1 MPGNTPI
8 GLLPTGLA
16 RGTTP
21 APGGSN
27 SEAPETEV
35 STPPSTPPGATGQ
48 NGRASAPPLS
58 SASDL
63 SSAPHQS
70 MVPPGR
76 TESVP
81 APAGSVPAPAGSVP
95 APAGSVPAP
104 ADTAPGAR
112 RGKPAARRR
121 NRTWFRII
129 SPLVVLL
136 GWQLVSMSGLI
147 SQQKL
152 PPPSTVLHTAITLI
166 TTSNAAYG
174 TLQGAMLVSLER
186 VAIGFAVGGAA
197 GLVLGV
203 VAGLSRLGE
212 NSVDPLMQM
221 LRTLPLFGLIPVFIV
236 WFGIGQ
242 LPKILLIALGA
253 AIPLYLNTFSGIRN
267 VDAKLAEAGQS
278 LGLRRGETIRH
289 IILPGALPQILVGLR
304 QSLGIAWLALVV
316 AEQINANAGLGY
328 IINQGQAFL
337 NNSVIFVALLVYC
350 VLGLLTDAL
359 VRLMERRALAWRHGL
374 LDH

>member
-1 MPGNTPI
+1 MPGNTPT

-27 SEAPETEV
+27 REASGTEV
-35 STPPSTPPGATGQ
+35 STSPGPAGQ
-48 NGRASAPPLS
+48 NGQASAPQLS
-58 SASDL
+58 ST
-63 SSAPHQS
+63 PHQS
-70 MVPPGR
+70 VAPPGR
-76 TESVP
+76 AESAP
-81 APAGSVPAPAGSVP
+81 GPAG
-95 APAGSVPAP
+95 
-104 ADTAPGAR
+104 TAPGAKPGAR
-112 RGKPAARRR
+112 RRKPAARRR

-129 SPLVVLL
+129 SPLVVLVA
-136 GWQLVSMSGLI
+136 WQLVSMSGLI

-278 LGLRRGETIRH
+278 LGLHRSETIRH

>member
-1 MPGNTPI
+1 MPGNTP
-8 GLLPTGLA
+8 TGLVPSGLVG
-16 RGTTP
+16 GTTP
-21 APGGSN
+21 TPGGSN
-27 SEAPETEV
+27 SEAPGTKAS
-35 STPPSTPPGATGQ
+35 STPGAAVQ
-48 NGRASAPPLS
+48 NGRASAPHPGVAQ
-58 SASDL
+58 ASRA
-63 SSAPHQS
+63 SAPQQGTI
-70 MVPPGR
+70 PPGR
-76 TESVP
+76 AEPVP
-81 APAGSVPAPAGSVP
+81 G
-95 APAGSVPAP
+95 P
-104 ADTAPGAR
+104 ADSAPGAR
-112 RGKPAARRR
+112 GGKPASRRR

-129 SPLVVLL
+129 SPLVVLV

-152 PPPSTVLHTAITLI
+152 PPPSSVLHTAITLI

-278 LGLRRGETIRH
+278 LGLRRSETIRH

>member
-1 MPGNTPI
+1 MPGKTTST
-8 GLLPTGLA
+8 GLLPTGLSRGTTPAAGGSTTNAPGPEAARTAAGPGGRNGTAATPHLSVVTADLAGSAPGA

-21 APGGSN
+21 
-27 SEAPETEV
+27 
-35 STPPSTPPGATGQ
+35 GA
-48 NGRASAPPLS
+48 
-58 SASDL
+58 
-63 SSAPHQS
+63 
-70 MVPPGR
+70 
-76 TESVP
+76 
-81 APAGSVPAPAGSVP
+81 
-95 APAGSVPAP
+95 
-104 ADTAPGAR
+104 

-129 SPLVVLL
+129 SPLVVLA

-152 PPPSTVLHTAITLI
+152 PPPSSVFHTAVTLI

-203 VAGLSRLGE
+203 IAGLSRLGE

-253 AIPLYLNTFSGIRN
+253 SIPLYLNTFSGIRN

-350 VLGLLTDAL
+350 VLGLLTDAV
-359 VRLMERRALAWRHGL
+359 VRLLERRALAWRHGL

>member
-1 MPGNTPI
+1 
-8 GLLPTGLA
+8 
-16 RGTTP
+16 
-21 APGGSN
+21 
-27 SEAPETEV
+27 
-35 STPPSTPPGATGQ
+35 
-48 NGRASAPPLS
+48 
-58 SASDL
+58 
-63 SSAPHQS
+63 
-70 MVPPGR
+70 MV
-76 TESVP
+76 
-81 APAGSVPAPAGSVP
+81 
-95 APAGSVPAP
+95 
-104 ADTAPGAR
+104 
-112 RGKPAARRR
+112 
-121 NRTWFRII
+121 
-129 SPLVVLL
+129 LV

-152 PPPSTVLHTAITLI
+152 PPPSTVLHTAVTLI

-203 VAGLSRLGE
+203 VAGLSQARRELGGPADADAPHAAAVRADPGVHRL
-212 NSVDPLMQM
+212 VRHRPAAQDPADRAGRLDPALPEHV
-221 LRTLPLFGLIPVFIV
+221 LRHPQRGRQARRGGPV
-236 WFGIGQ
+236 
-242 LPKILLIALGA
+242 
-253 AIPLYLNTFSGIRN
+253 
-267 VDAKLAEAGQS
+267 

-328 IINQGQAFL
+328 IINQAQDFL

-359 VRLMERRALAWRHGL
+359 VRLLERRALAWRHGL

>member
-1 MPGNTPI
+1 MPGNTPT
-8 GLLPTGLA
+8 GLLPTGP
-16 RGTTP
+16 G
-21 APGGSN
+21 APGVPG
-27 SEAPETEV
+27 TEV
-35 STPPSTPPGATGQ
+35 STAAGRG
-48 NGRASAPPLS
+48 GRAAAPGLS
-58 SASDL
+58 VVSPGL
-63 SSAPHQS
+63 SEP
-70 MVPPGR
+70 
-76 TESVP
+76 VP
-81 APAGSVPAPAGSVP
+81 AGGRGA
-95 APAGSVPAP
+95 
-104 ADTAPGAR
+104 APGA

-121 NRTWFRII
+121 NRTWFRVI
-129 SPLVVLL
+129 SPLVVLA

-147 SQQKL
+147 SEQKL
-152 PPPSTVLHTAITLI
+152 PPPSTVFHTAFTLI

-203 VAGLSRLGE
+203 VSGLSRLGE

-278 LGLRRGETIRH
+278 LGLHRAETSAKSAERARRR
-289 IILPGALPQILVGLR
+289 
-304 QSLGIAWLALVV
+304 
-316 AEQINANAGLGY
+316 AGTS
-328 IINQGQAFL
+328 ATRR
-337 NNSVIFVALLVYC
+337 A
-350 VLGLLTDAL
+350 
-359 VRLMERRALAWRHGL
+359 RALARAWPAAQPAPLAAVQRAGRASPPCRL
-374 LDH
+374 C

>member
-1 MPGNTPI
+1 MPGNTPT
-8 GLLPTGLA
+8 GLLPTGRG

-27 SEAPETEV
+27 SEAPGTEV
-35 STPPSTPPGATGQ
+35 STTPGAAGQ
-48 NGRASAPPLS
+48 NGQASPPHLNGAPR
-58 SASDL
+58 
-63 SSAPHQS
+63 QS
-70 MVPPGR
+70 VVPPGPAE
-76 TESVP
+76 TVP
-81 APAGSVPAPAGSVP
+81 G
-95 APAGSVPAP
+95 P
-104 ADTAPGAR
+104 ADSAPGAR
-112 RGKPAARRR
+112 RGRPAARRR

-129 SPLVVLL
+129 SPLVVLV

-152 PPPSTVLHTAITLI
+152 PPPSSVLHTAITLI
-166 TTSNAAYG
+166 TTNNAAYG

-212 NSVDPLMQM
+212 NSVNPLMQM

-278 LGLRRGETIRH
+278 LGLRRTETIRH